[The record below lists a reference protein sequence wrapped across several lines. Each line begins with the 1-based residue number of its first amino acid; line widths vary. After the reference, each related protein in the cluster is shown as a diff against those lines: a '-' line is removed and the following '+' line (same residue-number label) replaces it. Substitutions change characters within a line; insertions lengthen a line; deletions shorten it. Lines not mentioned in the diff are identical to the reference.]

1 VGAKYLE
8 CLQQFKHACIISEE
22 VGITRNH
29 DTNSACETSSVAA
42 GRFDDGK
49 IEKAI
54 EWKVRFSK
62 ERETHTHTP
71 EHVSVKRYNNAGRLE
86 FL

>member
-1 VGAKYLE
+1 VGEKYLE
-8 CLQQFKHACIISEE
+8 CLQQFEHACIISEE

-29 DTNSACETSSVAA
+29 DTNSVCETSSVAA
-42 GRFDDGK
+42 GRSDDGK
-49 IEKAI
+49 MEKAI

-62 ERETHTHTP
+62 ETHTL
-71 EHVSVKRYNNAGRLE
+71 EYVSVKRYNNAGRLE